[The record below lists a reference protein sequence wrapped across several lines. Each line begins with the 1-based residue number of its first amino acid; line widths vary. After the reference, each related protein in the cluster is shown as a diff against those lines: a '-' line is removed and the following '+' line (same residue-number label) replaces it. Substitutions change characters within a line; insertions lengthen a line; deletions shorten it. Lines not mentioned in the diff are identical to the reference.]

1 MSWGDLRDIANR
13 TRNMIRRGYLVKTYT
28 DGMLMQ
34 ARVKTGDGIE
44 NDKIDVMH
52 PAGFSSHWPA
62 GNKTEVITADVN
74 GDASKRVVL
83 AVIGDRAKH
92 PKAAAGEAMLYS
104 PDDPKKRV
112 SASKTGGIS
121 MEADDAPIS
130 MKTDKGIKM
139 EAKEGANLFDGAI
152 VVDAEGNVTFKGDV
166 TFKKNVRINGTLV
179 VVGPVTAADFVVL

>member
-1 MSWGDLRDIANR
+1 MSWGDLKDIASR

-104 PDDPKKRV
+104 PDDPKKRI

-139 EAKEGANLFDGAI
+139 EAKEGANLLDGAI
-152 VVDAEGNVTFKGDV
+152 EIDAEGNVTFKGNL
-166 TFKKNVRINGTLV
+166 TIGKNLTVKGNIT
-179 VVGPVTAADFVVL
+179 VVGTVTAADFITA